1 MLWSEGCGL
10 GQQDRQSATP
20 PCSIFFPSLV
30 RKKNLYR
37 DRSAQ
42 PRDMAFTPM
51 RLRDAGLATV
61 KDIIHTNHDQRAP

>member
-1 MLWSEGCGL
+1 ML
-10 GQQDRQSATP
+10 
-20 PCSIFFPSLV
+20 FPSLV

-51 RLRDAGLATV
+51 RLCDAGLATV
-61 KDIIHTNHDQRAP
+61 KNITHTTHDQRAPERVNESFLYLR